1 MKPRKKQIRLIILL
15 KKRINRLE
23 KKMKNMNKN
32 TYDLQTD
39 LADAKDDLKLIKAR
53 AAFKAFIDFFY
64 RGLNLNGK
72 YDYGDKLDD
81 ILYGLNSFNDS
92 KLYDI
97 LKVNKVRTLLRK
109 CYEKYLLGNNNAH
122 QMNLNKSVVDQIF
135 EIIDPEKENEEIQK
149 CLKESI
155 FEWVVSQVVA
165 TREKYFSK
173 KDKNKLKELE
183 DNIYSQI
190 KPNTISSIFLLKK

>member
-1 MKPRKKQIRLIILL
+1 LIS
-15 KKRINRLE
+15 
-23 KKMKNMNKN
+23 
-32 TYDLQTD
+32 
-39 LADAKDDLKLIKAR
+39 
-53 AAFKAFIDFFY
+53 FI
-64 RGLNLNGK
+64 GLNLNGK

-122 QMNLNKSVVDQIF
+122 QMNLNKSAVVQIF

-155 FEWVVSQVVA
+155 FEGVVSQVVA

-183 DNIYSQI
+183 DNIYSKI
-190 KPNTISSIFLLKK
+190 KPNTISSIFILKK